1 MPLLELCMQSESQ
14 TPDRQKPSLCEQSAN
29 GRRQSLQAE
38 QVPFDGK
45 DMVVVSVHVPQ
56 RLGQLQQIIP
66 VAAAGALAG
75 GDVTGNQQ
83 FVGLA
88 EKSGIVLGG
97 NIDQTVRLIPVGK
110 SQWSAKAQVTIFLP
124 MVEMLERLHRLKS
137 AGRSISVVAF
147 NGAKDEDQYTR
158 FADLPGQ
165 EPHESAQAENIRSAA
180 EAGDFDHVVVLV
192 GNLHASKKPI
202 NFGGPQWRPMAMILA
217 ESADVLTLNMAYS
230 GGSSW
235 SCQLADGV
243 VREPGKP
250 ISSDQIEC
258 KARPLVD
265 APAYGERQF
274 RLDRETD
281 PRYDGLYVLGEIS
294 ASPPFGQQ

>member
-1 MPLLELCMQSESQ
+1 MLSALLLILSASPTQAECAPLPGWEAVAEQAEGKYLIFGELHGS
-14 TPDRQKPSLCEQSAN
+14 EQSPQMVAEYACAVSPDASVLVAVELSSRSN
-29 GRRQSLQAE
+29 EGLQRAWNA
-38 QVPFDGK
+38 
-45 DMVVVSVHVPQ
+45 
-56 RLGQLQQIIP
+56 P
-66 VAAAGALAG
+66 VGEFRGTL
-75 GDVTGNQQ
+75 
-83 FVGLA
+83 LA
-88 EKSGIVLGG
+88 EVEEFANRNDGVASV
-97 NIDQTVRLIPVGK
+97 
-110 SQWSAKAQVTIFLP
+110 A

-147 NGAKDEDQYTR
+147 NGAKDEDQIRR

-180 EAGDFDHVVVLV
+180 EAGGFDHVVVLV
-192 GNLHASKKPI
+192 GNLHASKTPM

-274 RLDRETD
+274 RLDQETD
-281 PRYDGLYVLGEIS
+281 ARYDGLYVLGEIS
-294 ASPPFGQQ
+294 ASPPVGQQ